1 MSNSERQSMNVDIVC
16 VGFGPATAGF
26 LSEIT
31 KKITAE
37 DGSVN
42 LPSRV
47 MPGMPLQIMCYER
60 ADDIGFGVSGVVSK
74 AESIQRSYPELN
86 AADIPLTSKVKTE
99 KLVYLLDPHGASSRS
114 IWLKI
119 ADSAIRLFKW
129 LPRINNQ
136 ALELFFIPSFLRKD
150 KGLIFSIGQFS
161 QWVASRVLGTG
172 LVQLWPGMPVDKAL
186 FSKDKMIG
194 VQMMDQG
201 TDKDGNAADGFTPGM
216 QIESDLTVIGDGPVG
231 NIGRQID
238 ETFGLP
244 DEHEQKDWAVGMKMV
259 IELPSHTLLKAGTVI
274 HTFGYP
280 EPELFG
286 FLYVHSDDI
295 ASIGLFVPSW
305 YENPVRTAYRYLQH
319 YIQHPYFWNNLKGGK
334 LKSWGAKSIQ
344 ESGKRGE
351 PRLAGDGWVR
361 IGEGSGSTN
370 ILTNSGVDEAWET
383 GVILAN
389 AVEELA
395 ASGRPYTQ
403 ENLEETYV
411 ELRRQSHVE
420 KEAKASKHARDG
432 FHRGFIRGLL
442 GMALTGFSKGKL
454 NLKTKPRA
462 TPEALKRPEAFY
474 NSILSKEEIYALK
487 QKARNKGLA
496 LNELIMDKVG
506 WPEIKYDG
514 ELLMSHQDALLIG
527 GKVQAPAGYKDHV
540 VFLHP
545 ELCKE
550 CNNRVCIEMCSG
562 QAIIPDEDGLPTFD
576 KDRCIHCGACMW
588 NCVKAIES
596 KVDKINIEFQAG
608 AGGLHSAE
616 N

>member
-129 LPRINNQ
+129 LPWIKNQ

-216 QIESDLTVIGDGPVG
+216 QIESDLIVIGDGPVG

-238 ETFGLP
+238 ELFGLP

-411 ELRRQSHVE
+411 QLRRQSRVE

-454 NLKTKPRA
+454 NLKTRPKA
-462 TPEALKRPEAFY
+462 TPEALKRPQAFY

-550 CNNRVCIEMCSG
+550 CDNRVCIEMCSG